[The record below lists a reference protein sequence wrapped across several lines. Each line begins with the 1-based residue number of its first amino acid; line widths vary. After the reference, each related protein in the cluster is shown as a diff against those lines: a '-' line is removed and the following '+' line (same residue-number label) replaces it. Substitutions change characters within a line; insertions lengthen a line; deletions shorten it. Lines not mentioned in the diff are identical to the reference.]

1 VKGHIRRSK
10 AKAGVRVDSDEAR
23 ANKALRKSSASSV
36 AITGG
41 LEQRGEPDKR
51 ATSSN
56 STIGM
61 VVGMDFVTVG
71 GQTMHV
77 FKDKAGPGFSRLTG
91 SKGKAEAALSVT
103 ALTRLY
109 ERHGHHTPE
118 FDKPI
123 ALLKSDAEFANRSAD
138 VKAACYTEGIRQQL
152 CGRKLHRLDGK
163 EGHVADDECFASR

>member
-1 VKGHIRRSK
+1 
-10 AKAGVRVDSDEAR
+10 
-23 ANKALRKSSASSV
+23 
-36 AITGG
+36 
-41 LEQRGEPDKR
+41 
-51 ATSSN
+51 
-56 STIGM
+56 M

-138 VKAACYTEGIRQQL
+138 AKAAC
-152 CGRKLHRLDGK
+152 
-163 EGHVADDECFASR
+163 